1 MVLFGDAA
9 QRFKRL
15 WCGAVDWKIAA
26 LLGLQLGLL
35 LLPASPAMAAEP
47 DKIIFVRPVPHN
59 DDPYLQQG
67 SNGVKQAA
75 IMYQMQ
81 ASTLES
87 QGTRAGRQQQL
98 DNAVKQGA
106 KIVVMIGYEF
116 KELLEATARA
126 APQVHFIILE
136 QCIANPP
143 ANLSC
148 ISFRDAEANY
158 LAGMEAAMMSANAH
172 IGIIGA
178 VKTPLKQKSSEAF
191 YAGARAV
198 NPAIRLHDM
207 VWIEGSQPFNDAAR
221 AETLAKAMLAEGVDI
236 IYTAAGGSN
245 SGVFKALS
253 GSGKARAI
261 GNYVNQC
268 PLAPGRILDNIQ
280 IHGDTAIFLAVGAIR
295 NGSGASKMDYG
306 LKEGA
311 VSLTGIGSGAAFSE
325 CDILRQRP
333 VLQKLR
339 DASNAIIRGKLKIE

>member
-1 MVLFGDAA
+1 MMMLFSGAA
-9 QRFKRL
+9 QRLTRL
-15 WCGAVDWKIAA
+15 CCGVA
-26 LLGLQLGLL
+26 GLQIVLQFFLCF
-35 LLPASPAMAAEP
+35 LPAAPAAASENG
-47 DKIIFVRPVPHN
+47 KIIYVRPVPQN

-67 SNGVKQAA
+67 SNGIKQAA
-75 IMYQMQ
+75 IMYQLQ

-87 QGTRAGRQQQL
+87 QANRAGRQQQL

-116 KELLEATARA
+116 KELLETSARA

-136 QCIANPP
+136 QCIPNPP
-143 ANLSC
+143 ANLTC
-148 ISFRDAEANY
+148 ITFRDAEVNY
-158 LAGMEAAMMSANAH
+158 LAGMEAAMISANAH

-198 NPAIRLHDM
+198 NPAITLHNI

-221 AETLAKAMLAEGVDI
+221 AETLAKNMLADGVDV

-245 SGVFKALS
+245 NGVFKALS
-253 GSGKARAI
+253 GQTKARAI

-280 IHGDTAIFLAVGAIR
+280 IHGDTAIFLAVGAILK
-295 NGSGASKMDYG
+295 GSAATKIDYG

-311 VSLTGIGSGAAFSE
+311 VSLTGIGTDAAFSE
-325 CDILRQRP
+325 CEILRQRP

-339 DASNAIIRGKLKIE
+339 EASNAIIRGKLKIE